1 MFLFLFTPKS
11 LLVVTTN
18 VSIYFI
24 CFDFVFFLLVQIKKK
39 NKAQSLSTR
48 IKKSKKTRNL
58 WMKSEVKTKLNF
70 NKKFFREVLIFFLH
84 IFFCLRF
91 LLHSLKI
98 FFVIICWFF
107 FSVFV
112 CLIER
117 RNNKKNHHLYMIMI
131 FCWWL

>member
-24 CFDFVFFLLVQIKKK
+24 CFDFVFFFACSNKEK

-58 WMKSEVKTKLNF
+58 
-70 NKKFFREVLIFFLH
+70 
-84 IFFCLRF
+84 
-91 LLHSLKI
+91 
-98 FFVIICWFF
+98 
-107 FSVFV
+107 
-112 CLIER
+112 
-117 RNNKKNHHLYMIMI
+117 
-131 FCWWL
+131 